1 MSKTEKNLQE
11 AFAGESQANRKYLA
25 FAEKAEKDG
34 FHTAAKLFRAA
45 AEAETIHAHAHFRLL
60 KGVGGTR
67 QNLEHAIGGET
78 HEYQSM
84 YPNFVAE
91 AKNENETSA
100 VRMFEYALAAEKVHA
115 DLYTEMLSDL
125 DKNEAHDFYL
135 CPICGYIS
143 KDHTPDH
150 CPICQAKAS
159 VFKKID

>member
-1 MSKTEKNLQE
+1 MEYSL
-11 AFAGESQANRKYLA
+11 
-25 FAEKAEKDG
+25 
-34 FHTAAKLFRAA
+34 HTAAR
-45 AEAETIHAHAHFRLL
+45 EETC
-60 KGVGGTR
+60 
-67 QNLEHAIGGET
+67 
-78 HEYQSM
+78 EYQSM
-84 YPNFVAE
+84 YPSFVTD